1 VPRAWGYIVIVAA
14 VLIGVGAL
22 LLPLPESVEFTQPE
36 PQRATGPEIP
46 SVPKPSR
53 RQPRPSGET
62 KPAPPKPPAK
72 AIPLQDTTKSR
83 LLVQPR
89 PKRPG

>member
-22 LLPLPESVEFTQPE
+22 MLPLPESVEFTQPE
-36 PQRATGPEIP
+36 PQQAAAPEIP

-53 RQPRPSGET
+53 RQGRSSAQT

-72 AIPLQDTTKSR
+72 SIPLQDTTKSR
-83 LLVQPR
+83 VLVQPTPER
-89 PKRPG
+89 PS